1 MRVAEAALAVM
12 RRSGIISYFLVC
24 YLVLVIHITQWM
36 CTGLPILPYHGYHQV
51 RSLLKAGSLFCGG
64 SSVYRI
70 LVYFSPS
77 LLAQI
82 LLKLSFEFINN

>member
-24 YLVLVIHITQWM
+24 YLVLVIHTQWM